1 MNARLALLGTVAPGV
16 AESEVFRLALQH
28 AVGELGALG
37 GMIHLR
43 GPMSALRLVSTA
55 GLPPALTRAWE
66 IIDQEGPL
74 APAHALHEGNGV
86 WVPLSPTQAG
96 DSVGTDTEPPGADTG
111 SPGAG
116 TELSKAAT
124 EPVGVDA
131 LSGGEATAALSTGTV
146 SAGTATNSL
155 GGAAH
160 LPRAESVSADAGAVT
175 DSLGAATDPPRA
187 DAVSPGTATGR
198 SGTATDSPG
207 GAAHLP
213 RTETVTAD
221 AGAATALLN
230 TDTDPPET
238 TTGPPGAAAHLPR
251 TKTVT
256 AGAATSPLNTDTDP
270 SGATT
275 GPPGT
280 ATSSLGA
287 ATKSRGADTVT
298 PGATTA
304 RLSTTTSAL
313 GTATNPPG
321 TATDSPGAPADPP
334 SADAVSPGATTVSPH
349 TATTP
354 QCTTTPW
361 PGTGLVALP
370 LFSGGRSI
378 GALSVLMGDGGEP
391 GPEQWEFLRAV
402 VAWTEDRMVQAP
414 PPAGPSHPA
423 RPEQN
428 GERLRQ
434 ALKEVSVGSWDWNIQ
449 TGELLWDEAA
459 LELYGTRPED
469 YVGRVE
475 NWMRCVHPDDLAPTL
490 ALVDRAIREHGVF
503 EAEYR
508 VRKLNGTWGWTQARG
523 RATYDDAGEPH
534 RMIGVGWDS
543 DEPRSA
549 RDALGRA
556 LRHMSDGFLAMDDDW
571 RITFANVEAE
581 RTLGFSEEELFGRLL
596 WDLPAAEQVPGLE
609 IRCRQAAAAEKSVS
623 FDVRL
628 PNGRLCH
635 LRLVPGPDG
644 RTIYFTDVTEKRRL
658 EEERRSA
665 ERAATER
672 AVRIAE
678 LTAALAKATTSKD
691 VVDAVARRVL
701 PPFEATGLVV
711 QTVEGDRL
719 HTVGSVGYP
728 EDVLAVLDGRERTE
742 PSPLWDAILGGA
754 PLFMSSPREF
764 AARYPELADLPARA
778 GKQAWALLPLTASGH
793 TFGICAVTFDHPRR
807 LTDEERTLLTATSA
821 LVAQAL
827 ERARLFDAEHT
838 RSRELQRSL
847 LPRALPTVP
856 ACTAAAR
863 YLPAGPGTDV
873 GGDWYDII
881 PLSGGQVALVV
892 GDVMGHGL
900 PEAATMGRLRTAV
913 HTLAD
918 LELPPDEIMSHLNDI
933 VGGMGEESYV
943 TCLYALYDSTT
954 RICSIAGAGHP
965 PPALLHPDGTVVFPP
980 LSADPPLGAA
990 EPPFETT
997 EIPVPEGSVLVLYT
1011 DGLVESSKREMDQGM
1026 AALADVLRSSHAD
1039 GTAKDLEQLCER
1051 VTSALL
1057 PDDHQA
1063 PDDAAF
1069 LLARLHA
1076 LPATR
1081 MASWP
1086 LPDDPR
1092 AAGQARGLIR
1102 KQLAAWGLDD
1112 LTPTTELL
1120 ASELVGNVI
1129 RHAKGPLRLRLL
1141 HGAEL
1146 ICEVFDGSLTMPRI
1160 RRATETDEGGRGL
1173 QLVTALSQRW
1183 GTRYTATG
1191 KCIWTEQALQPAAD
1205 PLERMFLDVAGL
1217 PELLGLPGPVPDQ
1230 ENPPAA
1236 GVP

>member
-55 GLPPALTRAWE
+55 GLPPALTRGWE
-66 IIDQEGPL
+66 IIDQEGAL
-74 APAHALHEGNGV
+74 APARALHEGNGV
-86 WVPLSPTQAG
+86 WVPLSPSGA
-96 DSVGTDTEPPGADTG
+96 VGTPD
-111 SPGAG
+111 
-116 TELSKAAT
+116 AA
-124 EPVGVDA
+124 
-131 LSGGEATAALSTGTV
+131 
-146 SAGTATNSL
+146 
-155 GGAAH
+155 
-160 LPRAESVSADAGAVT
+160 
-175 DSLGAATDPPRA
+175 
-187 DAVSPGTATGR
+187 
-198 SGTATDSPG
+198 
-207 GAAHLP
+207 
-213 RTETVTAD
+213 
-221 AGAATALLN
+221 
-230 TDTDPPET
+230 
-238 TTGPPGAAAHLPR
+238 
-251 TKTVT
+251 
-256 AGAATSPLNTDTDP
+256 
-270 SGATT
+270 
-275 GPPGT
+275 
-280 ATSSLGA
+280 
-287 ATKSRGADTVT
+287 
-298 PGATTA
+298 
-304 RLSTTTSAL
+304 
-313 GTATNPPG
+313 
-321 TATDSPGAPADPP
+321 
-334 SADAVSPGATTVSPH
+334 
-349 TATTP
+349 
-354 QCTTTPW
+354 W
-361 PGTGLVALP
+361 PGTGLAALP
-370 LFSGGRSI
+370 MYSNNRST
-378 GALSVLMGDGGEP
+378 GALSVLMGDEGEP
-391 GPEQWEFLRAV
+391 TFEHWQFLRAV
-402 VAWTEDRMVQAP
+402 IAWTEDRMVHAP
-414 PPAGPSHPA
+414 PPSGPVQ
-423 RPEQN
+423 PEPN

-434 ALKEVSVGSWDWNIQ
+434 ALKEVSVGSWDWNIR
-449 TGELLWDEAA
+449 TGELIWDEAA
-459 LELYGTRPED
+459 LELYGTRPQD
-469 YVGRVE
+469 YTGKVE

-490 ALVDRAIREHGVF
+490 AAVDRAIHDDVVF

-508 VRKLNGTWGWTQARG
+508 VRKLDGTWGWTQARG
-523 RATYDDAGEPH
+523 KATYDDSGEPL

-543 DEPRSA
+543 NEPRSA

-556 LRHMSDGFLAMDDDW
+556 LRHMSDGFLSMDDDW

-644 RTIYFTDVTEKRRL
+644 RTIYFTDVTERRRL
-658 EEERRSA
+658 EEERRCA
-665 ERAATER
+665 ERAASER
-672 AVRIAE
+672 AARIAE

-691 VVDAVARRVL
+691 VVDAVARGVL

-711 QTVEGDRL
+711 QAVEGDRL

-728 EDVLAVLDGRERTE
+728 EDILAVLDGRERTE
-742 PSPLWDAILGGA
+742 PSPLWDAILAGA
-754 PLFMSSPREF
+754 PLFMSSPQEF
-764 AARYPELADLPARA
+764 AAAYPAIADLPARA

-847 LPRALPTVP
+847 LPRDLPTHP

-863 YLPAGPGTDV
+863 YLPAGQGMDV

-933 VGGMGEESYV
+933 VGAMGEESYV

-954 RICSIAGAGHP
+954 RVCSIARAGHP
-965 PPALLHPDGTVVFPP
+965 PPALLHPDGTVVYPP

-997 EIPVPEGSVLVLYT
+997 EIPVPEGSVLALYT
-1011 DGLVESSKREMDQGM
+1011 DGLVESSKREMDEGM
-1026 AALADVLRSSHAD
+1026 AALADVLGISHTD

-1051 VTSALL
+1051 VTAALL
-1057 PDDHQA
+1057 PADHQA
-1063 PDDAAF
+1063 ADDAAL

-1076 LPATR
+1076 LPTSR

-1086 LPDDPR
+1086 LPKDPR
-1092 AAGQARGLIR
+1092 AAGQARALIR
-1102 KQLAAWGLDD
+1102 DQLATWGLDA

-1141 HGAEL
+1141 HGATL

-1160 RRATETDEGGRGL
+1160 RRATDTDEGGRGL
-1173 QLVTALSQRW
+1173 QLVTALTQRW
-1183 GTRYTATG
+1183 GTRYTPTG
-1191 KCIWTEQALQPAAD
+1191 KCIWTEQTLHTPEPHREQSPAD
-1205 PLERMFLDVAGL
+1205 PLEHMFLSVPGL
-1217 PELLGLPGPVPDQ
+1217 GEDFDGDLESLTFGDQ
-1230 ENPPAA
+1230 EL
-1236 GVP
+1236 

>member
-1 MNARLALLGTVAPGV
+1 
-16 AESEVFRLALQH
+16 
-28 AVGELGALG
+28 
-37 GMIHLR
+37 
-43 GPMSALRLVSTA
+43 
-55 GLPPALTRAWE
+55 LT
-66 IIDQEGPL
+66 
-74 APAHALHEGNGV
+74 
-86 WVPLSPTQAG
+86 
-96 DSVGTDTEPPGADTG
+96 
-111 SPGAG
+111 
-116 TELSKAAT
+116 
-124 EPVGVDA
+124 
-131 LSGGEATAALSTGTV
+131 
-146 SAGTATNSL
+146 
-155 GGAAH
+155 
-160 LPRAESVSADAGAVT
+160 
-175 DSLGAATDPPRA
+175 
-187 DAVSPGTATGR
+187 
-198 SGTATDSPG
+198 
-207 GAAHLP
+207 
-213 RTETVTAD
+213 
-221 AGAATALLN
+221 
-230 TDTDPPET
+230 PET
-238 TTGPPGAAAHLPR
+238 
-251 TKTVT
+251 
-256 AGAATSPLNTDTDP
+256 
-270 SGATT
+270 
-275 GPPGT
+275 
-280 ATSSLGA
+280 
-287 ATKSRGADTVT
+287 
-298 PGATTA
+298 
-304 RLSTTTSAL
+304 
-313 GTATNPPG
+313 
-321 TATDSPGAPADPP
+321 PA
-334 SADAVSPGATTVSPH
+334 
-349 TATTP
+349 
-354 QCTTTPW
+354 W
-361 PGTGLVALP
+361 PGTGLAALP
-370 LFSGGRSI
+370 MYRGRRST
-378 GALSVLMGDGGEP
+378 GALSVLMGDQGEP
-391 GPEQWEFLRAV
+391 GPEHWEFLRAV
-402 VAWTEDRMVQAP
+402 VAWTEERMVQAP
-414 PPAGPSHPA
+414 PTAGPSRPVQ
-423 RPEQN
+423 PEQN

-459 LELYGTRPED
+459 LELYGTRPEE
-469 YVGRVE
+469 YTALVE

-490 ALVDRAIREHGVF
+490 ALVDRAILEHGVF

-508 VRKLNGTWGWTQARG
+508 VRKLDGSWGWTQARG
-523 RATYDDAGEPH
+523 RATYDDNGEPQ

-543 DEPRSA
+543 NEPRSA

-571 RITFANVEAE
+571 RITFANLEAE
-581 RTLGFSEEELFGRLL
+581 RTLGFSEEELIGRLL

-628 PNGRLCH
+628 PSGRLCH
-635 LRLVPGPDG
+635 LRFVPGPDG

-672 AVRIAE
+672 AARIAE

-711 QTVEGDRL
+711 QAVEGDRL

-728 EDVLAVLDGRERTE
+728 RDILAFLDGRERTE
-742 PSPLWDAILGGA
+742 PSPMWDALRAGT
-754 PLFMSSPREF
+754 PLFMSSQREF
-764 AARYPELADLPARA
+764 ATRYPELADLPARA

-793 TFGICAVTFDHPRR
+793 TFGVCAVTFDHPRR

-847 LPRALPTVP
+847 LPRDLPALP

-863 YLPAGPGTDV
+863 YLPAGQGMDV

-954 RICSIAGAGHP
+954 RVCSISGAGHP

-997 EIPVPEGSVLVLYT
+997 EIPVPEDSVLVLYT
-1011 DGLVESSKREMDQGM
+1011 DGLVESSKREMDEGM
-1026 AALADVLRSSHAD
+1026 AALADVLRTAHAD
-1039 GTAKDLEQLCER
+1039 GTARDLEHLCER

-1057 PDDHQA
+1057 PADHQA
-1063 PDDAAF
+1063 ADDAAF

-1076 LPATR
+1076 LPASR

-1086 LPDDPR
+1086 LPKDPK
-1092 AAGQARGLIR
+1092 AAGQARSLIR
-1102 KQLAAWGLDD
+1102 KQLAAWGLED

-1141 HGAEL
+1141 HDANL

-1183 GTRYTATG
+1183 GTRYTPTG
-1191 KCIWTEQALQPAAD
+1191 KCIWTEQAVQPTAPD
-1205 PLERMFLDVAGL
+1205 PLERMFLGVAG
-1217 PELLGLPGPVPDQ
+1217 PGEDFDGDLDALAWGD
-1230 ENPPAA
+1230 EEF
-1236 GVP
+1236 